1 MLKILNLT
9 QHQATADQIADG
21 VFEPS
26 TEVKAE
32 VKKLLTFDSHVIS
45 TPTIISRNAK
55 DLANLVAK
63 EFNPRDTAVM
73 IGGAPF
79 FMSAL
84 ANELTAVGYTV
95 LYSFTDRVS
104 IDVKNE
110 DGTITKTSVFK
121 HLGFVQH
128 VF

>member
-9 QHQATADQIADG
+9 QHVATNEQVSDG

-26 TEVKAE
+26 QEMKNE
-32 VKKLLTFDSHVIS
+32 IRKLLTFDSQVIA
-45 TPTIISRNAK
+45 TPSIISRNAK
-55 DLANLVAK
+55 DIANLVAK
-63 EFNPRDTAVM
+63 EYNPRDTAVM

-84 ANELTAVGYTV
+84 ANELAAVGYTV

-104 IDVKNE
+104 VDVKNE

>member
-9 QHQATADQIADG
+9 QHVATAEQVADG

-26 TEVKAE
+26 QEMKNE
-32 VKKLLTFDSHVIS
+32 IRKLLTFDSHVIS
-45 TPTIISRNAK
+45 TPSIISRNAK
-55 DLANLVAK
+55 NLANLVAK
-63 EFNPRDTAVM
+63 EYNPRDTAVM

-79 FMSAL
+79 FMAPL
-84 ANELTAVGYTV
+84 ANELMAVGYTV

-104 IDVKNE
+104 VDVTNP
-110 DGTITKTSVFK
+110 DGTVTKTSTFK

-128 VF
+128 VG

>member
-9 QHQATADQIADG
+9 QHVVTSEQVTDG

-26 TEVKAE
+26 QEMKNE
-32 VKKLLTFDSHVIS
+32 IKKLLTFDSQVIA
-45 TPTIISRNAK
+45 TPSIISRNAK
-55 DLANLVAK
+55 DLANLAAK

-84 ANELTAVGYTV
+84 ANELAAVGYTV

-104 IDVKNE
+104 VDVKNE

>member
-9 QHQATADQIADG
+9 QHVATSEQVADG

-26 TEVKAE
+26 QEMKNE
-32 VKKLLTFDSHVIS
+32 IRKLLTFDSHVIS
-45 TPTIISRNAK
+45 TPSIISRNAK
-55 DLANLVAK
+55 DLANLVVK

-79 FMSAL
+79 FMSAF
-84 ANELTAVGYTV
+84 ANELAAVGYTV

-104 IDVKNE
+104 VDVTNP
-110 DGTITKTSVFK
+110 DGTITKTSTFK

-128 VF
+128 IG

>member
-9 QHQATADQIADG
+9 QHVATAEQVADG

-26 TEVKAE
+26 AEMKAE
-32 VKKLLTFDSHVIS
+32 IKKLLTFDSQVVS

-84 ANELTAVGYTV
+84 ANELMAVGYTV

-104 IDVKNE
+104 VDVTNP
-110 DGTITKTSVFK
+110 DGTVTKTSTFK

-128 VF
+128 VG